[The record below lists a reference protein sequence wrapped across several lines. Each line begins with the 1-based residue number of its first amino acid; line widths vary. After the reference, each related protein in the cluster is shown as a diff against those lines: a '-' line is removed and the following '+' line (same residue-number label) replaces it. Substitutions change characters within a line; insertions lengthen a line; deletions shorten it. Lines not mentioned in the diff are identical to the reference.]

1 MTKKNLITIVTD
13 HHLTADT
20 IAQAIGATEK
30 HAGYYL
36 GNGYAVTWTN
46 GSVIE
51 AIFNPEQGFVLSSNM
66 DPKLVYAH
74 NFTFKMRNIDN
85 LLGYKKSEIDKRQL
99 STIRILWSMS
109 HTVVNAMAPDIDGE
123 LDFLS
128 LYYFLATPVEVR
140 RAWLPILTKEAIVKG
155 IENGPTDVSLYM
167 DWQEANIYNYL
178 VDFCEQD
185 AEYRHEHTTVFVE
198 VPVDTASKEVVD
210 LKCVGIDTPS
220 PGSMT
225 AVGSSIYTY
234 TDKPTL
240 FNLTQLLIEA
250 AVQLDYTHEKTIQTA
265 LNLYA
270 KKLISYPI
278 VMQNYI
284 PSDIWKQMFRN
295 REVLRFNSKW
305 GKSVK
310 GGKLSSRHN
319 FEECMNPF
327 NGFGI
332 VTTGIHPTNLSRDEE
347 KLYNIIVKRV
357 LDAFT
362 PNDTI
367 RNRKDKERSRKL
379 NTSHETNFQTK

>member
-51 AIFNPEQGFVLSSNM
+51 ATFNPEQGFVLSSNM

-74 NFTFKMRNIDN
+74 NFTFKMRDIDN

-109 HTVVNAMAPDIDGE
+109 RTVVNAMAPDIDGE
-123 LDFLS
+123 LDFIS

-155 IENGPTDVSLYM
+155 IENGPANLAMYIQ
-167 DWQEANIYNYL
+167 WQEDNIYNHL
-178 VDFCEQD
+178 VNVCEQD
-185 AEYRHEHTTVFVE
+185 VEYRYENTTIFVE
-198 VPVDTASKEVVD
+198 APLEHALEEVPALRD
-210 LKCVGIDTPS
+210 CGIKTPDA
-220 PGSMT
+220 GSMT
-225 AVGSSIYTY
+225 AVGSAIYTY
-234 TDKPTL
+234 SDKPTL

-250 AVQLDYTHEKTIQTA
+250 AVQLDYTHEVTIKNA
-265 LNLYA
+265 FNLYA
-270 KKLISYPI
+270 KKLISYPM
-278 VMQNYI
+278 VKQNYI
-284 PSDIWKQMFRN
+284 PSEIWRQMIRN
-295 REVLRFNSKW
+295 REVLRFNNKW
-305 GKSVK
+305 GKTVK
-310 GGKLSSRHN
+310 GCKVSSRHN

-327 NGFGI
+327 YGFGI
-332 VTTGIHPTNLSRDEE
+332 VTTGIHPINLTREEE
-347 KLYNIIVKRV
+347 KLYNLIVKRV

-367 RNRKDKERSRKL
+367 RNHKDKERSRQR
-379 NTSHETNFQTK
+379 NARQEN

>member
-46 GSVIE
+46 GSVID
-51 AIFNPEQGFVLSSNM
+51 ATFNPEQGFVLSSNM

-74 NFTFKMRNIDN
+74 NFTFKMRDIDN

-99 STIRILWSMS
+99 STIRILWSIS

-155 IENGPTDVSLYM
+155 VENGPKEANLYM

-178 VDFCEQD
+178 VDACEQD
-185 AEYRHEHTTVFVE
+185 AEYRHEHTTMFVE
-198 VPVDTASKEVVD
+198 VPVDTASQEVVD

-225 AVGSSIYTY
+225 AVGNFIYTY

-278 VMQNYI
+278 VVQNYI
-284 PSDIWKQMFRN
+284 PSEIWKQMFRN
-295 REVLRFNSKW
+295 CEILRFNSKW

-310 GGKLSSRHN
+310 GSKLSSRHN

-332 VTTGIHPTNLSRDEE
+332 VTTGIHPTNLTRDEE
-347 KLYNIIVKRV
+347 KLYNLIVKRV

-367 RNRKDKERSRKL
+367 RNRKDKERSRKR
-379 NTSHETNFQTK
+379 NTRQVN

>member
-51 AIFNPEQGFVLSSNM
+51 AKFRPEQGFVLSTDM
-66 DPKLVYAH
+66 DPKLVFAH
-74 NFTFKMRNIDN
+74 NFKFEMRDIDY

-109 HTVVNAMAPDIDGE
+109 RTVVNAMAPDIDGE
-123 LDFLS
+123 LDFMS

-140 RAWLPILTKEAIVKG
+140 RAWLPILTKEAIAKG
-155 IENGPTDVSLYM
+155 IENGPTDVSLYI

-278 VMQNYI
+278 VVQNYI
-284 PSDIWKQMFRN
+284 PSEIWKQMIRN

-332 VTTGIHPTNLSRDEE
+332 VTTGIHPTHLSRDEE
-347 KLYNIIVKRV
+347 KLYNLIVKRV

-367 RNRKDKERSRKL
+367 RNRKDRERSRKRS
-379 NTSHETNFQTK
+379 NHQEN

>member
-46 GSVIE
+46 GSVID
-51 AIFNPEQGFVLSSNM
+51 ATFNPEQGFVLSSNM

-74 NFTFKMRNIDN
+74 NFTFKMRDIDN

-99 STIRILWSMS
+99 STIRILWSIS

-155 IENGPTDVSLYM
+155 VENGPKEANLYM

-178 VDFCEQD
+178 VDACEQD
-185 AEYRHEHTTVFVE
+185 AEYRHEHTTMFVE
-198 VPVDTASKEVVD
+198 VPVDTASQEVVD

-278 VMQNYI
+278 VVQNYI
-284 PSDIWKQMFRN
+284 PTEIWKQMFRN
-295 REVLRFNSKW
+295 CEILRFNSKW

-332 VTTGIHPTNLSRDEE
+332 VTTGIHPTNLTRDEE
-347 KLYNIIVKRV
+347 KLYNLIVKRV

-367 RNRKDKERSRKL
+367 RNRKDKERSRKR
-379 NTSHETNFQTK
+379 NTRQVN